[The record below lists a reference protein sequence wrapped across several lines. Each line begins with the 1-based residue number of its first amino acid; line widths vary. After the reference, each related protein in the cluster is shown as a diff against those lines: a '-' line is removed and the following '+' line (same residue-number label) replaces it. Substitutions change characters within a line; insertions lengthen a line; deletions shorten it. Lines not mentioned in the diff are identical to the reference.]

1 MILLLSDNEKRAT
14 LLQNDLK
21 REGFDLHIYTDLGK
35 ALLDLSQDDAWE
47 LIMLDCELTQQEA
60 FKICQKLKNNPD
72 TRLIPLICI
81 LGKEQIVDQI
91 LVFEAGAD
99 DFILMPYSTPEIQ
112 LKVRS
117 IQRMIELQNT
127 IRQKDAQL
135 ENLKDVQRIMVTLN
149 HHINNALTPL
159 SFAVQLAEDDPSKAD
174 RLRSIAGETVEFIS
188 KVLKSLEKIVR
199 SGKIQ
204 VMKDGVYKDIM
215 VDIEAELKKLISGK
229 EAGGK

>member
-1 MILLLSDNEKRAT
+1 
-14 LLQNDLK
+14 
-21 REGFDLHIYTDLGK
+21 
-35 ALLDLSQDDAWE
+35 
-47 LIMLDCELTQQEA
+47 
-60 FKICQKLKNNPD
+60 
-72 TRLIPLICI
+72 
-81 LGKEQIVDQI
+81 
-91 LVFEAGAD
+91 
-99 DFILMPYSTPEIQ
+99 
-112 LKVRS
+112 
-117 IQRMIELQNT
+117 
-127 IRQKDAQL
+127 
-135 ENLKDVQRIMVTLN
+135 MVTLN